1 MMIFPDDKIR
11 VILKEMNIENEPI
24 KYDDKIFQITLYNFS
39 LKYPDILKEFT
50 FTTSG
55 TFPFSELLERVLT
68 RAKISRVLKTVNP
81 DFEQIELSQGTNKYI
96 KENIEPKFDP
106 DEYKLLKEIGISLSD
121 KMRKLENH

>member
-121 KMRKLENH
+121 KMKNLENH

>member
-1 MMIFPDDKIR
+1 MIFPDDKIR

-121 KMRKLENH
+121 KMRNLENH

>member
-11 VILKEMNIENEPI
+11 V
-24 KYDDKIFQITLYNFS
+24 
-39 LKYPDILKEFT
+39 
-50 FTTSG
+50 
-55 TFPFSELLERVLT
+55 

-121 KMRKLENH
+121 KMRNLENH

>member
-121 KMRKLENH
+121 KMRNLENH

>member
-1 MMIFPDDKIR
+1 MIFPDDKIR